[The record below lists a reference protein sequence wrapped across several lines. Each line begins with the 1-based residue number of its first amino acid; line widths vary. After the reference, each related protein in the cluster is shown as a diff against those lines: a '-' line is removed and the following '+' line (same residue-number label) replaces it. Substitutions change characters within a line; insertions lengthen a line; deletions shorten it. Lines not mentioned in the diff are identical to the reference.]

1 MEGEAN
7 NNICP
12 KCQHINPDEVT
23 HCQLCGTELKP
34 TTLPVK
40 DMVDAQSATLADDSA
55 PGQKPAFRGIAL
67 WVRNHPRPLI
77 VDAQKGA
84 ILGRKVSDEDAP
96 TLIDLTEHNAYK
108 LGVSR
113 RHAQLD
119 CTGQGC
125 LLIDLGSSNGTW
137 VNGLRLQP
145 YQPAVLKSGD
155 RVYLARLEMIVGP
168 LSDEALQR
176 ARYIP
181 TEDTS
186 RTPTDVSPW
195 AEASGRT
202 TNSLGDKF
210 LEQPITEDVAESAAK
225 AVQQA
230 ESALPA
236 AQDAQEPAA
245 ESAAPDKT
253 DDAVAPPSPAEPP
266 KLAAPEADAPAATP
280 GEDAAS
286 KPDTD
291 QAQAAPAAEQAQP
304 DTVQPDQPAAEADK
318 ADSAAKTDDAV
329 IELPAPPDKARLAAP
344 QAPAPDAQAKPAAPP
359 DNGKPARKDAQ
370 AKPAVT
376 TDDGKPPAQ
385 DTKREPT
392 TDGDD
397 TSTETNARPGNKNGA
412 HDESA

>member
-12 KCQHINPDEVT
+12 KCQHHNPGDVT
-23 HCQLCGTELKP
+23 HCQVCGTELKP

-40 DMVDAQSATLADDSA
+40 DMIDAQNAALDDDTA

-77 VDAQKGA
+77 VDAEKGA

-96 TLIDLTEHNAYK
+96 TLIDLTDHNAYK

-145 YQPAVLKSGD
+145 YQPAVLKNGD

-176 ARYIP
+176 ARYTP
-181 TEDTS
+181 AESDTS
-186 RTPTDVSPW
+186 RTPADAPPRVQ
-195 AEASGRT
+195 ASAKT

-210 LEQPITEDVAESAAK
+210 LEQPITEDIAESAAK
-225 AVQQA
+225 AVQQT

-236 AQDAQEPAA
+236 AQDAQEPAV

-253 DDAVAPPSPAEPP
+253 GNDVAAPPSP
-266 KLAAPEADAPAATP
+266 AAPEADAPAAKT
-280 GEDAAS
+280 G
-286 KPDTD
+286 
-291 QAQAAPAAEQAQP
+291 
-304 DTVQPDQPAAEADK
+304 EADK

-344 QAPAPDAQAKPAAPP
+344 KTPAPDAKPEPSAADTAAAP
-359 DNGKPARKDAQ
+359 DNGKPAKTDAPGES
-370 AKPAVT
+370 APN
-376 TDDGKPPAQ
+376 G
-385 DTKREPT
+385 DTK
-392 TDGDD
+392 
-397 TSTETNARPGNKNGA
+397 PGSKNGA
-412 HDESA
+412 HDERA

>member
-40 DMVDAQSATLADDSA
+40 DMIDAQSTTLTDETA

-77 VDAQKGA
+77 VDAEKGA

-96 TLIDLTEHNAYK
+96 TLIDLTDHNAYK

-176 ARYIP
+176 ARYVP
-181 TEDTS
+181 PDNDTA
-186 RTPTDVSPW
+186 RTPADASPW
-195 AEASGRT
+195 AEVSSKT
-202 TNSLGDKF
+202 TNSLGDKY
-210 LEQPITEDVAESAAK
+210 LEQPITEDVAESAAR

-230 ESALPA
+230 ESAPPA
-236 AQDAQEPAA
+236 AKDAQDAAVT

-253 DDAVAPPSPAEPP
+253 GDEAAALPSPAEPP
-266 KLAAPEADAPAATP
+266 QLAAPEADAPAATP

-286 KPDTD
+286 KPDAD

-304 DTVQPDQPAAEADK
+304 DAAQAEQAAPEAAK
-318 ADSAAKTDDAV
+318 ADTADNKDDAV

-344 QAPAPDAQAKPAAPP
+344 QAPAPDAKPEQPAADTAAKSPAQADAQAKPAAPP
-359 DNGKPARKDAQ
+359 DNGKPAKADAPDES
-370 AKPAVT
+370 APN
-376 TDDGKPPAQ
+376 G
-385 DTKREPT
+385 DTK
-392 TDGDD
+392 
-397 TSTETNARPGNKNGA
+397 PGGKNGA